1 MKESE
6 SAMNDRNYRSV
17 RYWNGKYKEIPIQAK
32 LALWIMFCNIVQKGI
47 SLITVPIF
55 TRIMDTTQYGRVS
68 AYFSWVSIVQIITS
82 FRLGAGVYNKGLS
95 KYKDDQDGYCL
106 SMQYTTSITTLIVF
120 AIFMIFHRQF
130 GNLMD
135 MSIGMQILMFVEL
148 FFANSMGFWTV
159 RQQYDFNYRPIVIAT
174 LTLAIL
180 NPTLG
185 LIFVLNTPGESR
197 GLARIISTVTAQALV
212 GGFFYI
218 LNLKKGKFSFKTEYA
233 KFAVKFNLPLIP
245 HYFSEYIL
253 NQSDKVMIQ
262 KLCSYTDVAFYSVA
276 YNAGMLLTIVTTSV
290 NQALTPWLYQSLDKK
305 NYKKI
310 SSTLLSLAICVMAI
324 LIIFI
329 CLAPEA
335 IYILAGE
342 RYASAVYVL
351 PPVAGSIVFLFL
363 YTNFANVEFYYDY
376 NKFTMYIS
384 MVGAALNIILNY
396 IFIRIFGYVAA
407 AYTTYVCYFVYCFGH
422 YLFMEYIM
430 KKKCGTHLFD
440 AKKVLGL
447 FAVLTFVILT
457 MSLTYTNQIMRYCII
472 AAMILILYFFRRKI
486 KELLVIIKK

>member
-1 MKESE
+1 MRGRQYLSIK
-6 SAMNDRNYRSV
+6 
-17 RYWNGKYKEIPIQAK
+17 YWANKYKGIPIQAK
-32 LALWIMFCNIVQKGI
+32 LALWIMFCNIIQKGI

-55 TRIMDTTQYGRVS
+55 TRIMDTTQYGMVS

-95 KYKDDQDGYCL
+95 KFKEDQDGYCL
-106 SMQYTTSITTLIVF
+106 AMQYTTSIITIVVF
-120 AIFMIFHRQF
+120 AVFMSFHQQF
-130 GNLMD
+130 GALMD
-135 MSIGMQILMFVEL
+135 MTIGMQILMFVEL

-159 RQQYDFNYRPIVIAT
+159 RQQYDYNYRPIVVAT
-174 LTLAIL
+174 LTFALL

-185 LIFVLNTPGESR
+185 LIFVLNTPADSR

-212 GGFFYI
+212 GAFFYI
-218 LNLKKGKFSFKTEYA
+218 HNLRKGKYRFKTEYA

-262 KLCSYTDVAFYSVA
+262 KLCSYSDVAFYSVA
-276 YNAGMLLTIVTTSV
+276 YNAGMLLTIITNSINT
-290 NQALTPWLYQSLDKK
+290 AMTPWLYQSLDRK

-310 SSTLLSLAICVMAI
+310 NSTLLSLAICIMAI

-335 IYILAGE
+335 IYILAGKK
-342 RYASAVYVL
+342 YAEAVYVL
-351 PPVAGSIVFLFL
+351 PPVAGSIIFLFL
-363 YTNFANVEFYYDY
+363 YTNFANVEFYFDY

-384 MVGAALNIILNY
+384 MIGAVLNVVLNY

-422 YLFMEYIM
+422 FLFMEHII
-430 KKKCGTHLFD
+430 KKECNDHIFEVKQ
-440 AKKVLGL
+440 VLVL
-447 FAVLTFVILT
+447 FAVLTVVMLGMSFTYANRWLRYGIIL
-457 MSLTYTNQIMRYCII
+457 MMCI
-472 AAMILILYFFRRKI
+472 ALILNKNRINNIFSTI
-486 KELLVIIKK
+486 KNKE